1 MGIVHIR
8 DSYNP
13 SLVKPRGKEMSGL
26 KTMLNPKVTA
36 VVGVSTSNPFSP
48 GNVIFRKLA
57 FENRLPTYPINPKG
71 GKVEGVQVY
80 KSIEEAPDDI
90 ELVVISVPA
99 KYVPGVLNQCGEKG
113 IKSVIVV
120 SGGFS
125 EIGESGADL
134 QSEII
139 DIANKYNI
147 SMVGPN
153 CIGVFV
159 PEVLDTFFLPSERV
173 ARSSKGHAAIISQ
186 SGGWLIER
194 LEEFA
199 DRSVGIAAAISIGNA
214 AQTKVTDFIEHF
226 GKDDNVKVILCY
238 IEGFGAGEGR
248 EFVEACKKIAK
259 KKPVVVLKGGESEAG
274 HRATQSHTSSLAGDQ
289 AVAKAAFRQYGIIQ
303 AVDEDEVMAYAKVFS
318 FDQKY
323 MRSDKIGTLSVSG
336 GHGVIASDE
345 ASSYGM
351 EFPPFSKEEQAQMK
365 EVMTPAYRSIASF
378 RNPCDLTGSASD
390 IDFER
395 VLDIMLGIDRI
406 DAGLLLLL
414 PYAPGISLQI
424 GARVANVAKN
434 HDKTVVA
441 YVPDLDKYEVIIRGF
456 ELNGIAVS
464 DTIEEAVQMLNGIR
478 MRTRYLQKIGAV

>member
-1 MGIVHIR
+1 
-8 DSYNP
+8 
-13 SLVKPRGKEMSGL
+13 MSGL
-26 KTMLNPKVTA
+26 KTMLKPKVTA
-36 VVGVSTSNPFSP
+36 VVGVSTTNPFSP

-57 FENRLPTYPINPKG
+57 FENGLPTYPINPKG
-71 GKVEGVQVY
+71 GKVEGVEVY
-80 KSIEEAPDDI
+80 KSVTEAPNDI
-90 ELVVISVPA
+90 DLVVISVPA

-113 IKSVIVV
+113 IKSVIVI

-125 EIGESGADL
+125 EVGDSGPSL
-134 QSEII
+134 QAEII
-139 DIANKYNI
+139 EIANKFKI

-153 CIGVFV
+153 CIGVYV

-173 ARSSKGHAAIISQ
+173 ARSTKGNAAIISQ

-199 DRSVGIAAAISIGNA
+199 DRRVGIAAAISIGNA

-226 GKDDNVKVILCY
+226 GKDDNVNVILCY
-238 IEGFGAGEGR
+238 IEGFGEGEGR

-289 AVAKAAFRQYGIIQ
+289 AVAKAAFQQYGVIH
-303 AVDEDEVMAYAKVFS
+303 ATDEDEVMAYAKIFS
-318 FDQKY
+318 FKPKL
-323 MRSDKIGTLSVSG
+323 MKSDRIGTLSVSG

-345 ASSYGM
+345 ASAYGL
-351 EFPPFSKEEQAQMK
+351 EFPPFSEEDQSRMR
-365 EVMTPAYRSIASF
+365 EVMTPAYQGIASF

-390 IDFER
+390 IDYEK
-395 VLDIMLGIDRI
+395 VLDIMLTLDKI

-424 GARVANVAKN
+424 GARVANVSKRYAKA
-434 HDKTVVA
+434 VVA

-456 ELNGIAVS
+456 ELNGIAVA

-478 MRTRYLQKIGAV
+478 TRTKYLQSIGAC

>member
-1 MGIVHIR
+1 
-8 DSYNP
+8 
-13 SLVKPRGKEMSGL
+13 MSGL
-26 KTMLNPKVTA
+26 KTMLKPKVTA
-36 VVGVSTSNPFSP
+36 VVGVSTTNPFSP

-57 FENRLPTYPINPKG
+57 FENGLPTYPINPKG
-71 GKVEGVQVY
+71 GKVEGVDVY
-80 KSIEEAPDDI
+80 KSITDAPNDI
-90 ELVVISVPA
+90 DLVVISVPA
-99 KYVPGVLNQCGEKG
+99 RYVPSVLSQCGEKG

-125 EIGESGADL
+125 EVGDSGANL

-139 DIANKYNI
+139 EIANRYKI

-153 CIGVFV
+153 CIGVYV

-173 ARSSKGHAAIISQ
+173 ARSIKGNAAIISQ

-199 DRSVGIAAAISIGNA
+199 DRHVGIAAAISIGNA
-214 AQTKVTDFIEHF
+214 AQTTVTDFIEHF
-226 GKDDNVKVILCY
+226 GKDDNVNVILCY
-238 IEGFGAGEGR
+238 IEGFGEGEGR
-248 EFVEACKKIAK
+248 KFVEACKKIAK
-259 KKPVVVLKGGESEAG
+259 KKPVVVLKGGASEAG

-289 AVAKAAFRQYGIIQ
+289 AVAKAAFHQYGVIH
-303 AVDEDEVMAYAKVFS
+303 AEDEDEVMAYAKIFS
-318 FDQKY
+318 FNPKL
-323 MRSDKIGTLSVSG
+323 MMSDRIGTLSVSG

-345 ASSYGM
+345 ASNYGL
-351 EFPPFSKEEQAQMK
+351 EFPPFSEEDQRRMR
-365 EVMTPAYRSIASF
+365 EVMTPAYQGIASF

-390 IDFER
+390 IDYEK
-395 VLDIMLGIDRI
+395 VLDIMLTLDKI

-424 GARVANVAKN
+424 GARVANVSKR
-434 HDKTVVA
+434 HTKTVVA

-456 ELNGIAVS
+456 ELNGIAVA

-478 MRTRYLQKIGAV
+478 TRTKYLQSIGAC

>member
-8 DSYNP
+8 SDYCQESITN
-13 SLVKPRGKEMSGL
+13 RGKKMSGL

-57 FENRLPTYPINPKG
+57 FENGLPTYPINPKG
-71 GKVEGVQVY
+71 GKVEGIVVY
-80 KSIEEAPDDI
+80 KSITEAPNDI
-90 ELVVISVPA
+90 DLVVISVPA
-99 KYVPGVLNQCGEKG
+99 KYVPGVLEECGEKG

-125 EIGESGADL
+125 EIGDSGANL
-134 QSEII
+134 QTEII
-139 DIANKYNI
+139 EIANKYKI

-159 PEVLDTFFLPSERV
+159 PEKLDTFFLPSERV
-173 ARSSKGHAAIISQ
+173 APSIKGHAAIISQ

-199 DRSVGIAAAISIGNA
+199 DRRVGIAAAISIGNA
-214 AQTKVTDFIEHF
+214 AQTKVTDFINHF
-226 GKDDNVKVILCY
+226 GDDNNVSVIICY
-238 IEGFGAGEGR
+238 IEGFGEDEGR
-248 EFVEACKKIAK
+248 AFVEASKKIVK
-259 KKPVVVLKGGESEAG
+259 KKPVVVLKGGASEAG

-289 AVAKAAFRQYGIIQ
+289 AVTSAAFTQYGIIH
-303 AVDEDEVMAYAKVFS
+303 ANDEDEVMAYAKAFT
-318 FDQKY
+318 FNPQY
-323 MRSDKIGTLSVSG
+323 MLSERIGVLTVSG

-345 ASSYGM
+345 ASHYGL
-351 EFPPFSKEEQAQMK
+351 EFPPFSTEEQEQMRN
-365 EVMTPAYRSIASF
+365 VMTPAYQEIASF

-390 IDFER
+390 IDYEK
-395 VLDIMLGIDRI
+395 VLEIMLSVDNI

-424 GARVANVAKN
+424 GARVANVSKN
-434 HDKTVVA
+434 HSKAVVA
-441 YVPDLDKYEVIIRGF
+441 YVPNLNKYEVIIRGF
-456 ELNGIAVS
+456 ELNGIPVA

-478 MRTRYLQKIGAV
+478 ARSRYLQSIGAI